1 MRTYSSGRQNPRDR
15 LDIYLLTL
23 PCYDNTRGVEDI
35 EVGLDVSGE
44 TIEESSL
51 CLGNICGE
59 EVQGRDCGPQVS
71 DWLENVLGL
80 SGVKLVR
87 GVRRNSARSLGSTST
102 SLANDS
108 SCLVVSQ
115 ASVALLAR
123 EVRERCTRL
132 GEDWDQFTE
141 LSLTQRFRANIVVSA
156 DQPFLEETWQ
166 HFTAGGRTQ
175 VSSFSQRGQKDSFFF
190 STIFK
195 SHLKILEV

>member
-1 MRTYSSGRQNPRDR
+1 MLAQIKTR
-15 LDIYLLTL
+15 LELARRVLVL
-23 PCYDNTRGVEDI
+23 SCPGSPDI
-35 EVGLDVSGE
+35 EVSLEVGREDRAGLTGE
-44 TIEESSL
+44 V
-51 CLGNICGE
+51 CLGKICGE
-59 EVQGRDCGPQVS
+59 EVEGEDCGPEVS
-71 DWLENVLGL
+71 HWLEAVLGL
-80 SGVKLVR
+80 DDIRLVR
-87 GVRRNSARSLGSTST
+87 SLRRKSPRL

-108 SCLVVSQ
+108 SCLVVSE

-175 VSSFSQRGQKDSFFF
+175 VSS
-190 STIFK
+190 
-195 SHLKILEV
+195 KIS